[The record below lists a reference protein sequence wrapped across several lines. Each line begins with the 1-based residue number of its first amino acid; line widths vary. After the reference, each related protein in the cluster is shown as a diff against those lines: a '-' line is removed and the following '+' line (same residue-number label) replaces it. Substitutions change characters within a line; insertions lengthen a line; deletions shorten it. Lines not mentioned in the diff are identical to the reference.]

1 MHSLRMRARLQL
13 LSERMGRS
21 FCDGVRSSQSWICH
35 HETWRGDNYPVEK
48 RVMTR
53 SCHSFTVHPTQRKQR
68 KKILFSSCFLQE
80 RINSSMKQIPLFLPG
95 TVRSWAPKVLQYKG
109 LSWNTAPWYTHA
121 HTLLIFFLLRLV
133 LLSLP
138 VFGQRLDALSAA
150 LLSNE
155 TVREREGERTKAH
168 EWETELEGGGRECA
182 RERSAQVKQS
192 KQNGMRRECVVCTCV
207 RVCLGVEVCR
217 NGDADTNPHWKHIA
231 AVSDGDEL
239 ACIME
244 GRAN

>member
-1 MHSLRMRARLQL
+1 MGSDPLRAESVTTRPEEVTITRWKRGSWPDPATHL
-13 LSERMGRS
+13 LSIPLKGSRGRKY
-21 FCDGVRSSQSWICH
+21 F
-35 HETWRGDNYPVEK
+35 
-48 RVMTR
+48 
-53 SCHSFTVHPTQRKQR
+53 
-68 KKILFSSCFLQE
+68 FLPAFFK

-109 LSWNTAPWYTHA
+109 LGWNTAPWYTHA

-168 EWETELEGGGRECA
+168 EWETELEGGGRESA

-217 NGDADTNPHWKHIA
+217 NGDADTNPHWKH
-231 AVSDGDEL
+231 SCCLGWRWTCMYYGRKSKLRDTRS
-239 ACIME
+239 E
-244 GRAN
+244 GYNDRIQLR